1 MGNSGRIRTDAY
13 MIPTERP
20 QGTAVYVQVP
30 FCPERCDFC
39 SIPVSVSQS
48 RIGDYLEALA
58 REVIRIR
65 PLFSSRPPLSLY
77 VGGGSPTSLP
87 VDDFKRLFD
96 ILSTIFPQGGEI
108 TIESRPEALTEEI
121 VDCLRTLPSLRLSLG
136 VESVDQESLS
146 ALGRR
151 TSPVSPLSLLED
163 LRRRIAASL
172 SMDFICTGSDFDPE
186 GFLAMAEELLA
197 RGLDHL
203 SVYPLV
209 IEERTVLALRKEQGR
224 TEEAME
230 GEAAE
235 NWRKVC
241 IGLVRKG
248 WFRYEVSN
256 FARDPGSV
264 CRHNL
269 HVWQG
274 GDYLGLG
281 PGAHQKIGSVRYENV
296 RSVTD
301 YVRMSGEENRH
312 PAATREILD
321 PEDADLE
328 YLYTNLRLASG
339 LPVDWL
345 LSRTD
350 TERARLAIGEIVR
363 NGLARVTR
371 TESEAL
377 VLTGEGL
384 SVLDEIASRLYA
396 LFLESGEERRIG
408 NSLSFQ

>member
-1 MGNSGRIRTDAY
+1 

-30 FCPERCDFC
+30 FCPERCDYC
-39 SIPVSVSQS
+39 AIPVSVSQA
-48 RIGDYLEALA
+48 RVGDYLEALA
-58 REVIRIR
+58 REVSRIR
-65 PLFSSRPPLSLY
+65 TLFSSRPPLSLY
-77 VGGGSPTSLP
+77 LGGGSPTSLS
-87 VDDFKRLFD
+87 VDDFKRLLA

-108 TIESRPEALTEEI
+108 TVESRPEALTEEI
-121 VDCLRTLPSLRLSLG
+121 VDCLRSLPSLRLSLG

-151 TSPVSPLSLLED
+151 SSPVSPLSLLED
-163 LRRRIAASL
+163 LRRRLAGSL
-172 SMDFICTGSDFDPE
+172 SMDFICTGADFDPE
-186 GFLAMAEELLA
+186 GFLELAEELLA

-224 TEEAME
+224 TGETVE

-235 NWRKVC
+235 NWREVC
-241 IGLVRKG
+241 LGLVRKG
-248 WFRYEVSN
+248 WFRYEVAN
-256 FARDPGSV
+256 FARDSGSV

-281 PGAHQKIGSVRYENV
+281 PGAHQKVGSVRYENV
-296 RSVTD
+296 RSVSD
-301 YVRMSGEENRH
+301 YVRMSGGENRH

-321 PEDADLE
+321 PEEADLE

-350 TERARLAIGEIVR
+350 TKKARLAIGEIVR
-363 NGLARVTR
+363 NGLGWIYR

-384 SVLDEIASRLYA
+384 FVLDGIASRLLG
-396 LFLESGEERRIG
+396 LFQDSGG
-408 NSLSFQ
+408 

>member
-13 MIPTERP
+13 IIPTERP

-30 FCPERCDFC
+30 FCPERCDYC
-39 SIPVSVSQS
+39 AIPVSVSQA
-48 RIGDYLEALA
+48 RVGDYLEALA
-58 REVIRIR
+58 REVSRIR
-65 PLFSSRPPLSLY
+65 PFFSSRPPLSLY

-87 VDDFKRLFD
+87 VEDFKRLLA

-108 TIESRPEALTEEI
+108 TVESRPEALTEEI
-121 VDCLRTLPSLRLSLG
+121 VDCLRCLPSLRLSLG

-151 TSPVSPLSLLED
+151 SSPVSPLSLLED
-163 LRRRIAASL
+163 LRRKLAASL
-172 SMDFICTGSDFDPE
+172 SMDFICTGADFDPE
-186 GFLAMAEELLA
+186 GFLEMAEELLA

-224 TEEAME
+224 TEERME

-235 NWRKVC
+235 NWREVC
-241 IGLVRKG
+241 LGLVRKG
-248 WFRYEVSN
+248 WFRYEVAN
-256 FARDPGSV
+256 FARDSESV

-274 GDYLGLG
+274 GNYLGLG
-281 PGAHQKIGSVRYENV
+281 PGAHQKVGSVRYENV
-296 RSVTD
+296 RSVSD
-301 YVRMSGEENRH
+301 YVRMSGGENRH

-321 PEDADLE
+321 SEEADLE

-350 TERARLAIGEIVR
+350 TKKARLAIEEIVR
-363 NGLARVTR
+363 NGLGWIYR
-371 TESEAL
+371 TESEQL

-384 SVLDEIASRLYA
+384 FVLDGIASRLLA
-396 LFLESGEERRIG
+396 LFQDSGE
-408 NSLSFQ
+408 